1 MIKHN
6 DQKGLGKERVY
17 FSLQLEFLPG
27 KFAQDPKAG
36 PGGGADEGYGGVL
49 LTGLLVLL
57 FIQPRTTFPGWHC
70 PQCTGP
76 TCVVINQE
84 NVPWASLQVHLKEEF
99 SQLRFPSLKLTEI
112 YQDTSHW
119 PA

>member
-57 FIQPRTTFPGWHC
+57 SYTTQDHL
-70 PQCTGP
+70 
-76 TCVVINQE
+76 
-84 NVPWASLQVHLKEEF
+84 PWVALPSVRWAHLC
-99 SQLRFPSLKLTEI
+99 
-112 YQDTSHW
+112 SH
-119 PA
+119 